1 MNDAPSA
8 DQRLQ
13 TISLLLLATIAV
25 GFALYWLQ
33 SVLVPFVL
41 SLFIALGLSP
51 LISLLTRRLRLPHWL
66 AVLVTLLFGIALM
79 ALVGFLITVS
89 ANRLAA
95 NASNYQSQVRALVN
109 GFLQRF
115 PLEQYGLNADEVV
128 RLPLQAI
135 STVAVSIANAVVSL
149 VSQGSLVLIFL
160 GFLLLGGSAGTSPD
174 DGSASDSPA
183 GGLWG
188 EAESQV
194 KRYIVFK
201 FILSAI
207 TGVLVGSILAALR
220 VELAMTFGLM
230 AFLLNFI
237 PSIGSIV
244 ATLLPLPVVLVSP
257 EASWMTVI
265 LALAVP
271 GVVQISIGNIVEPKL
286 MGGGLDL
293 HPVTVL
299 LALMIWGTLW
309 GIVGMLLATPITA
322 VIKIICERSEVMRPV
337 ADLFA
342 GRLDALRG
350 G

>member
-1 MNDAPSA
+1 VSDAPTA

-13 TISLLLLATIAV
+13 TVSLLLLATIAV
-25 GFALYWLQ
+25 AFALYWLQ

-51 LISLLTRRLRLPHWL
+51 LIALLTVRLRLPHWL
-66 AVLVTLLFGIALM
+66 AVLVTLLFAIALL
-79 ALVGFLITVS
+79 ALVGFLITIS

-95 NASNYQSQVRALVN
+95 NAVTYQAEVRSLVN

-115 PLEQYGLNADEVV
+115 PLEEYGLNADEVV

-135 STVAVSIANAVVSL
+135 STVAVSIANAIVTL
-149 VSQGSLVLIFL
+149 VSQGAVVLVFL
-160 GFLLLGGSAGTSPD
+160 GFLLLGGSPRSEPV
-174 DGSASDSPA
+174 
-183 GGLWG
+183 GGVWG
-188 EAESQV
+188 EAESRV

-207 TGVLVGSILAALR
+207 TGVLVGTILALLG
-220 VELAMTFGLM
+220 VELAMAFGLM

-244 ATLLPLPVVLVSP
+244 ATLLPLPMVLVSSD
-257 EASWMTVI
+257 ASWLTVV
-265 LALAVP
+265 LALALP
-271 GVVQISIGNIVEPKL
+271 GAVQMTIGNVIEPKV
-286 MGGGLDL
+286 MGGELDL
-293 HPVTVL
+293 HPVAIL

-322 VIKIICERSEVMRPV
+322 VMKIICERSEVMRPV
-337 ADLFA
+337 ADLLA

-350 G
+350 A